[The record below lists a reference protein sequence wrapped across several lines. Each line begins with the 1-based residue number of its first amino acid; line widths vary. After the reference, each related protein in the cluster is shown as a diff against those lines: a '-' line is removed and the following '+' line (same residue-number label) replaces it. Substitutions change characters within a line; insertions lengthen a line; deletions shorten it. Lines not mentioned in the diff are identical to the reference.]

1 VKTKAMKNQATTGL
15 VPKLRFPAFESAGDW
30 TTEKLGTVAT
40 ISTEKVGNNVCVPMS
55 ITSGVGL
62 VSQQDK
68 FGRVIA
74 GDSYKNYLLLKPNDF
89 AYNKSAT
96 KEYPEGFLTLYAGTE
111 LAAVPN
117 SIFTCFRING
127 ESPDVRF
134 LNHQFSD
141 NLHGRWLRKFIQVGA
156 RAHGSLSINDSDL
169 MALPVPVPAGK
180 TSVAEQQKIADCLS
194 SLDELIA
201 AQGRKV
207 EALKTHK
214 KGLMQQLFPRE
225 DETQPR
231 LRFPEFQSGGE
242 WVATPFSELCDIK
255 HGYAFESE
263 FFSNE
268 GEHVLLTPGNFYEQG
283 GYRDR
288 GELQKYFNGEIPA
301 DYVLAKGDLLVAMT
315 EQAAGLLGS
324 PILVP
329 ESHKF
334 LHNQRLGLVEKKPGM
349 VWASEFLFHMFN
361 TERIRTAIHATA
373 SGAKVRHTSP
383 TKIGEVIAS
392 VPPTLP
398 EQQRIADCLS
408 SLDVLITAAT
418 QTLDTLKTHKQ
429 GLMQQLFPSPEAVA
443 A

>member
-1 VKTKAMKNQATTGL
+1 MKTSAMKDNATTGL
-15 VPKLRFPAFESAGDW
+15 VPKLRFPEFRSAPAWRLEPLSQLATRTKQKNRDERITRVLTNSAEFGVMDQRDFFDKDIATQGNLESYFVV
-30 TTEKLGTVAT
+30 ELG
-40 ISTEKVGNNVCVPMS
+40 
-55 ITSGVGL
+55 
-62 VSQQDK
+62 
-68 FGRVIA
+68 
-74 GDSYKNYLLLKPNDF
+74 SYV
-89 AYNKSAT
+89 YNPRISAT
-96 KEYPEGFLTLYAGTE
+96 APVGPISKNKIGTGVMSPLYTVFKFKNDSNEFYEHYFKTTGW
-111 LAAVPN
+111 
-117 SIFTCFRING
+117 
-127 ESPDVRF
+127 
-134 LNHQFSD
+134 
-141 NLHGRWLRKFIQVGA
+141 HGYMRQASSTGA
-156 RAHGSLSINDSDL
+156 RHDRMAISSDDFVA
-169 MALPVPVPAGK
+169 MPLPVSKP
-180 TSVAEQQKIADCLS
+180 AEQQKIADCLS

-225 DETQPR
+225 GETQPR

-361 TERIRTAIHATA
+361 TERVRTAIHATA

-383 TKIGEVIAS
+383 TKIGEVIVS

-398 EQQRIADCLS
+398 EEQRIASCLS
-408 SLDVLITAAT
+408 SIDTLITAAT

-429 GLMQQLFPSPEAVA
+429 GLVQQLFPAPEAVEA
-443 A
+443 

>member
-1 VKTKAMKNQATTGL
+1 MKTKAAKDQVTTGL
-15 VPKLRFPAFESAGDW
+15 VPKLRFPEFRSAPAWRLEPLSQLAARTKQKNRDEQVTRVLTNSAEFGVMDQRDFFDKDIATQGKLESYFVVEMGSYVYNPRISAAAPVGPIS
-30 TTEKLGTVAT
+30 KNKIGTGV
-40 ISTEKVGNNVCVPMS
+40 MS
-55 ITSGVGL
+55 PLYTVFSF
-62 VSQQDK
+62 K
-68 FGRVIA
+68 N
-74 GDSYKNYLLLKPNDF
+74 DSNDF
-89 AYNKSAT
+89 YEHYFKTTGWHTYMRQASST
-96 KEYPEGFLTLYAGTE
+96 
-111 LAAVPN
+111 
-117 SIFTCFRING
+117 
-127 ESPDVRF
+127 
-134 LNHQFSD
+134 
-141 NLHGRWLRKFIQVGA
+141 GA
-156 RAHGSLSINDSDL
+156 RHDR
-169 MALPVPVPAGK
+169 MAISGEDFMAMPMPVSTPE
-180 TSVAEQQKIADCLS
+180 EQQKIADCLG

-207 EALKTHK
+207 VALKTHK

-225 DETQPR
+225 GETQPR

-255 HGYAFESE
+255 HGYAFESA

-334 LHNQRLGLVEKKPGM
+334 LHNQRLGLVAKKRG
-349 VWASEFLFHMFN
+349 VIWANEFWFYVFN
-361 TERIRTAIHATA
+361 TERVRTAIHATA
-373 SGAKVRHTSP
+373 SGGKVRHTSP
-383 TKIGEVIAS
+383 TKIGEVIVS

-408 SLDVLITAAT
+408 SIDTLISAAT
-418 QTLDTLKTHKQ
+418 QTLDTLNTHKQ
-429 GLMQQLFPSPEAVA
+429 GLMQQLFPSAEALDA
-443 A
+443 

>member
-1 VKTKAMKNQATTGL
+1 MKTGATKDKASNAL
-15 VPKLRFPAFESAGDW
+15 VPKLRFPEFRSAPAWRLETLSQLATRAKQKNRDERITRVLTNSAEFGVMDQRDFFDKDIATQGKLESYFVV
-30 TTEKLGTVAT
+30 ELGSYVYNPR
-40 ISTEKVGNNVCVPMS
+40 ISTTAPVGPISKNKIGTGVMS
-55 ITSGVGL
+55 PLYTVF
-62 VSQQDK
+62 K
-68 FGRVIA
+68 FKN
-74 GDSYKNYLLLKPNDF
+74 DSNDF
-89 AYNKSAT
+89 YEHYFKT
-96 KEYPEGFLTLYAGTE
+96 AGWHTYMRQ
-111 LAAVPN
+111 A
-117 SIFTCFRING
+117 SST
-127 ESPDVRF
+127 
-134 LNHQFSD
+134 
-141 NLHGRWLRKFIQVGA
+141 GA
-156 RAHGSLSINDSDL
+156 RHDRMAISSDDF
-169 MALPVPVPAGK
+169 MAMPLPVSTP
-180 TSVAEQQKIADCLS
+180 AEQQKIAACLG

-201 AQGRKV
+201 ARGRKV
-207 EALKTHK
+207 AALKTHK

-334 LHNQRLGLVEKKPGM
+334 LHNQRLGPVEKKPGM